1 MPNQLQDL
9 LKVNHWLFQHRD
21 QTVALEAK
29 RIHNLGVQVK
39 TSVLTQ
45 ERKDHRREIQLTRFK
60 IQKMK
65 LIAS

>member
-39 TSVLTQ
+39 TFVLTQ